1 MLLPINLLII
11 LYYCICLNAKRTVL
25 VVSIFEVITFIV
37 IIVYD
42 ILVTTVVPN
51 DDHVPW
57 SQESYEEPRDVS
69 VL

>member
-25 VVSIFEVITFIV
+25 VVSIIEVIAIIV
-37 IIVYD
+37 IIVYV
-42 ILVTTVVPN
+42 ILVTTVVPD

-57 SQESYEEPRDVS
+57 SQESYKEPRVRG
-69 VL
+69 